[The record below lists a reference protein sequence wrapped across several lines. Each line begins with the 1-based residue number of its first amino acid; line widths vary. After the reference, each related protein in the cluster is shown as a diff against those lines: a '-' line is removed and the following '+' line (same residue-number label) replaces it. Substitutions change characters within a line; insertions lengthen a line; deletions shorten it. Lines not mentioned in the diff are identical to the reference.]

1 MKKYLIIPATLI
13 LLALSTFT
21 YSGDFKIS
29 LKGGV
34 VVTLPAAEILSVR
47 ELTAE
52 YSPSFNKIPF
62 RHSIRLIQDSY
73 DDFVWGDSTRWG
85 AKWIITFI
93 EGPFSFRAGPGI
105 SLSSTYTLK
114 RQMSFDLYLEL
125 RYSIFV
131 IEIDN
136 LFFEDGFFNKNSLG
150 LDLNLWQQNLRL
162 FFGIGGYINTDYD
175 SSLYYPTLQGGL
187 SYEF

>member
-1 MKKYLIIPATLI
+1 MKKYLIIPAALI
-13 LLALSTFT
+13 ILALSTFT

-34 VVTLPAAEILSVR
+34 VVTLPAAEILSAR

-52 YSPSFNKIPF
+52 YSTSFNKIPF
-62 RHSIRLIQDSY
+62 RHSIRLTQDSY

-93 EGPFSFRAGPGI
+93 DGPFSFRAGPGI

-114 RQMSFDLYLEL
+114 SQTSFDLYLEL

-136 LFFEDGFFNKNSLG
+136 LFFEDGFFNKNSVG
-150 LDLNLWQQNLRL
+150 LDLNIWQQNLKL
-162 FFGIGGYINTDYD
+162 FLGIGGYINTDYD